1 MSRTQDLVLARL
13 RLIAM
18 RWQGGPV
25 APEGPAQVMGA
36 GGVAARGEPPA
47 LGREAGGEAAALPAS
62 GEESGWSAA
71 VGLDGHSSEWSAGL
85 PLDGEEPERSADGD
99 RGRASEADRAGA
111 PDAAAMAWPMPGMWV
126 RLVALLVGIVAVGG
140 VALLITSWPREQQ
153 LEQVAVPR
161 VTASGDPFADPFPA
175 ASPAPSPPVLV
186 HVAGQVRTPGV
197 VRLPAGS
204 RVVDAVR
211 AAGGLR
217 RGGQLGGTNLARIL
231 TDGERIEVGGQ
242 EAAAGGGGAGGA
254 GGAGP
259 VDLNTATAEQLDAL
273 PGIGPVT
280 AAKILAWRSTHR
292 RFSVVDE
299 LAEVPGIGPKTL
311 EDLRP
316 LVRV

>member
-1 MSRTQDLVLARL
+1 MD
-13 RLIAM
+13 
-18 RWQGGPV
+18 
-25 APEGPAQVMGA
+25 APG
-36 GGVAARGEPPA
+36 
-47 LGREAGGEAAALPAS
+47 
-62 GEESGWSAA
+62 
-71 VGLDGHSSEWSAGL
+71 SEWSAGL
-85 PLDGEEPERSADGD
+85 PLDGEESERSADPDDGI
-99 RGRASEADRAGA
+99 ASEADRPGA
-111 PDAAAMAWPMPGMWV
+111 PDAAPVAWPMPGMWV
-126 RLVALLVGIVAVGG
+126 RLVAILVGIVAVGG
-140 VALLITSWPREQQ
+140 VAFLVTSWPREQQ
-153 LEQVAVPR
+153 PEQVAVPR
-161 VTASGDPFADPFPA
+161 ATASGDPFADPFPA

-186 HVAGQVRTPGV
+186 HVAGQVRKPGV

-242 EAAAGGGGAGGA
+242 EAAAAVGGAGGA